1 MGRLVAKLEAPAPQ
15 MRAVATAL
23 KDLTLGAILT
33 SYL

>member
-1 MGRLVAKLEAPAPQ
+1 MGRLVAKSEAPAPQ
-15 MRAVATAL
+15 IRAAPTPL